1 MKELLTLKR
10 KLQENPAAFTCDE
23 KVFLKRLLTR
33 DDELC
38 NLRFISREM
47 VNLLDT
53 DDLTPAVLV
62 HRVHT
67 AVSALADVGAG
78 HWDESDRLLYW
89 DEPHKT
95 LVDAEESGTVTIGN
109 LHGTVCDILDTI
121 LSNH

>member
-1 MKELLTLKR
+1 MRGLLTLKR

-38 NLRFISREM
+38 NLRFISKEM
-47 VNLLDT
+47 VKLLDT
-53 DDLTPAVLV
+53 DNLTPAALV

-89 DEPHKT
+89 DEPHKI
-95 LVDAEESGTVTIGN
+95 LVNAEEAGTVTIGN
-109 LHGTVCDILDTI
+109 LNGTVCDILDTV
-121 LSNH
+121 LSSH